1 MDIKNAK
8 ILVVDDNKELCRM
21 VANICRQNGFDA
33 IRAAYSAREAWELIQ
48 KEAWDFL
55 ILDVNMPGEDG
66 FAFFKRAKS
75 LLEE

>member
-1 MDIKNAK
+1 M
-8 ILVVDDNKELCRM
+8 
-21 VANICRQNGFDA
+21 
-33 IRAAYSAREAWELIQ
+33 IQ

-75 LLEE
+75 LLEEKNLPVLFLSARDQDRDRLLGLGTGRG

>member
-48 KEAWDFL
+48 KEAWDL
-55 ILDVNMPGEDG
+55 
-66 FAFFKRAKS
+66 
-75 LLEE
+75 